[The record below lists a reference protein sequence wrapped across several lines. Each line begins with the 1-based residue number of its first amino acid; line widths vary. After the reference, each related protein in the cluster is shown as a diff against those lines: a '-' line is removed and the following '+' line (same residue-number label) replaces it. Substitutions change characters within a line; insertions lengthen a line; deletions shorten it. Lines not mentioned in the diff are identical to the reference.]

1 MNIAIIED
9 QKAQREALYQAIQ
22 DWLRANAPTGRVM
35 AYQSAESFLFAWEE
49 ESFDLLLVDIQLP
62 GESGIALVERLRA
75 KGHETMVVFITGVK
89 EFVFQGYKVNALD
102 YLLKPVSI
110 KDLYAVLEKAQA
122 RLARQ
127 SPRLLL
133 ELGGV
138 LSEIAIETIH
148 YIEVLGH
155 TSTLFYNRPGNPPD
169 VTLLE
174 YSSRNS
180 LQNWMNSLEEV
191 AGPGV
196 FISPHRSFIVHLGW
210 VSRISRDEL
219 KMADGFI
226 VPIARGRWQEVS
238 KAWLA
243 YRRGHS
249 A

>member
-9 QKAQREALYQAIQ
+9 QKAQREALCQAVG
-22 DWLRANAPTGRVM
+22 DWLRANVPTGRV
-35 AYQSAESFLFAWEE
+35 ATFEDAERFLFAQEDE
-49 ESFDLLLVDIQLP
+49 PFDLLLVDIQLP
-62 GESGIALVERLRA
+62 GESGIKLVERLRA
-75 KGHETMVVFITGVK
+75 KGCETTVVFITGLK
-89 EFVFQGYKVNALD
+89 DFVFQGYKVNALD
-102 YLLKPVSI
+102 YLLKPVSV
-110 KDLYAVLEKAQA
+110 KELYAVLEKARV

-133 ELGGV
+133 EQGGV

-155 TSTLFYNRPGNPPD
+155 ISTLFYNRPGNPPD
-169 VTLLE
+169 AALLE
-174 YSSRNS
+174 YSSRDS
-180 LQNWMNSLEEV
+180 LQNWLNRLEEV
-191 AGPGV
+191 AGSGV

>member
-1 MNIAIIED
+1 MKIAIIED
-9 QKAQREALYQAIQ
+9 QTAQREALYQAVS
-22 DWLRANAPTGRVM
+22 DWLQSNLPTGQV
-35 AYQSAESFLFAWEE
+35 QSFSSSERFLFAQEE
-49 ESFDLLLVDIQLP
+49 EPFDLLLVDIQLP